1 MAADFGF
8 IPNEQPGSYFISY
21 NSEDADR
28 VAPIVRELHESGVPV
43 WYDQGLIPGYEWEYQ
58 IAKQIEK
65 CSCVILFATKKL
77 FQREK
82 SYVRTEYYIARE
94 KYDKRVIVVLLDK
107 INAKDVN
114 AYNAGW
120 WFEISKMHCIDNAD
134 AEKIISAIGFT
145 AEKASASANESMS
158 ACDFSKLGDEYF
170 FGQNGKA
177 QDYEKAVKNYNNA
190 ANDGLAQAQYNLGYC
205 YEHGYGVEKDYEL
218 AVKYYLL
225 SANQGFASAQSNLGY
240 CYAHGLGIE
249 KDYTKAVYY
258 YRLAAYQGNA
268 AARYNLGHCYYNGLG
283 TEQDFKQAANYFRLA
298 SAQGCSVAQYHFG
311 FCYENGQGVSR
322 NVDEAVR
329 LYRLAAE
336 QGNENA
342 KKALRRLG
350 R

>member
-1 MAADFGF
+1 MAAYFGF
-8 IPNEQPGSYFISY
+8 IPNDQPGSYFISY

-28 VAPIVRELHESGVPV
+28 VAPIARQLHESGVPV

-120 WFEISKMHCIDNAD
+120 WFEISQLHCIANTD
-134 AEKIISAIGFT
+134 AKRIMTAIGFT
-145 AEKASASANESMS
+145 KISSAAAPSKSAEENYRI
-158 ACDFSKLGDEYF
+158 GDDYYY
-170 FGQNGKA
+170 GRNGKL
-177 QDYEKAVKNYNNA
+177 QDY
-190 ANDGLAQAQYNLGYC
+190 GM
-205 YEHGYGVEKDYEL
+205 
-218 AVKYYLL
+218 AVKYYRL
-225 SANQGFASAQSNLGY
+225 AADQGDAPAQSNLGY
-240 CYAHGLGIE
+240 CYEFGKGVAQDAKE
-249 KDYTKAVYY
+249 AVRL
-258 YRLAAYQGNA
+258 YRLAADQGNA
-268 AARYNLGHCYYNGLG
+268 VAQKNLGYCYEFGKGVPQDYKEAVRLYRLAADQGFADAQFNLGNCYY
-283 TEQDFKQAANYFRLA
+283 
-298 SAQGCSVAQYHFG
+298 
-311 FCYENGQGVSR
+311 NGQGVSQDYKEAVR
-322 NVDEAVR
+322 LYRLAADQGYAPAQFNLGDCYEYGKGVAKDLNEAVR

-336 QGNENA
+336 QGIENA
-342 KKALRRLG
+342 KKALQRLG